1 MLQVLSLKLRL
12 HRARYEVRTI
22 LADHPSLYLP
32 LARLKSRPPATQT
45 VEADTDILIE
55 GWPRSGN
62 TFAEQAFRLAQQR
75 PVNVAHHFHAP
86 AQVIAAARMG
96 LPTLIVVRN
105 AIDSICSFLIRDSA
119 LSPEQA
125 LRSWIRFHARILP
138 YRHGYVT
145 ATFEQVTGDFGRV
158 TERINARFNTG
169 FSAFR
174 HTPEN
179 VEKCFS
185 IIEENNRI
193 RFGGGRIVESGISR
207 PSSTRAPQKTK
218 VREKLET
225 IQLQPLLERADEIYA
240 QFRVCAGHD

>member
-1 MLQVLSLKLRL
+1 MLSLKLRL
-12 HRARYEVRTI
+12 HRARYEVRTL

-62 TFAEQAFRLAQQR
+62 TFAEQAFRLAQHR
-75 PVNVAHHFHAP
+75 PLNVAHHFHAP
-86 AQVIAAARMG
+86 AQVIAAVRKG
-96 LPTLIVVRN
+96 LPALIVVRN
-105 AIDSICSFLIRDSA
+105 AADSICSFLIRDSA
-119 LSPEQA
+119 LSPEQV
-125 LRSWIRFHARILP
+125 LRSWIRYHEKILP

-145 ATFEQVTGDFGRV
+145 ATFEQVTSDFGRV
-158 TERINARFNTG
+158 VERINKRFDTD
-169 FSAFR
+169 FSVFR

-185 IIEENNRI
+185 IIEENNKV
-193 RFGGGRIVESGISR
+193 RFGGGRILESGISR
-207 PSSTRAPQKTK
+207 PSTARAPQKSV

-225 IQLQPLLERADEIYA
+225 VQLQPLLLRADEIHA
-240 QFRVCAGHD
+240 QFRACAHDD